1 MGMRWA
7 LAAALLSLGAVAAQ
21 ALPAAPVQ
29 QAIETADVI
38 KVAGGCG
45 AGWYRNAY
53 GVCRPMRRPPVVV
66 APVVVAPPVMVA
78 PVVVAPRRVKSCP
91 RGMVRN
97 RYGRCVWY

>member
-1 MGMRWA
+1 MGKIFA
-7 LAAALLSLGAVAAQ
+7 LAATLLMFGAISSAH

-29 QAIETADVI
+29 QPVEANDVI

-53 GVCRPMRRPPVVV
+53 GVCKPMRRARVVVAPAPVVVVPPVVV
-66 APVVVAPPVMVA
+66 
-78 PVVVAPRRVKSCP
+78 PRRVKTCP
-91 RGMVRN
+91 PGMYRN